1 MVQKAARNDTA
12 ATLQAK
18 SKALKE
24 KQRSRLDS
32 RHSYLIDIVAERL
45 QLESN
50 IVEEF
55 VLDGDQ
61 VAISP
66 VIT

>member
-24 KQRSRLDS
+24 QQRSRLDS

-50 IVEEF
+50 LVEEF
-55 VLDGDQ
+55 ILDGDQ
-61 VAISP
+61 VL
-66 VIT
+66 

>member
-1 MVQKAARNDTA
+1 MVQKTARNDTA
-12 ATLQAK
+12 AILQAK

-24 KQRSRLDS
+24 QQRSRLDT
-32 RHSYLIDIVAERL
+32 RHSYLIEIVAERL
-45 QLESN
+45 QLDSN

-55 VLDGDQ
+55 ILDGDQ

-66 VIT
+66 

>member
-1 MVQKAARNDTA
+1 MVQKTARNDIA

-24 KQRSRLDS
+24 QQRSRLDT
-32 RHSYLIDIVAERL
+32 RHSYLIEIVAERL
-45 QLESN
+45 QLDSN

-55 VLDGDQ
+55 ILDGDQ

-66 VIT
+66 